1 MHLRTAAKLLCLTAP
16 GLVASISSEPLST
29 NGRWIVDAD
38 GNNVTY
44 AGANWPGAAEAML
57 PEGLQ
62 YQSIEYIVGKLK
74 DLGMNVIRL
83 TYAIEM
89 IDDIY
94 ETGAD
99 VSIKTSFINALGE
112 TNGTTIYN
120 DVIKNNPQ
128 FNENTT
134 RLEVYDAVAT
144 ECYNQ
149 GIYVHLD
156 NHVSK
161 AEWCCSTTD
170 GNAWFGDTYFNVTN
184 WHRGWRYMA
193 EHVKSLPG
201 VKSIGMRNELRSPD
215 DDTTLADDAY
225 NWPTW
230 YENMVENANQVHEVN
245 PDLLLFFSGLDYD
258 TTLSPIPT
266 ASDLGNGTS
275 FKKTDFDFE
284 DKIVLEI
291 HNYDNSATSCSSL
304 ESSLVSDGFDA
315 LETDN
320 SDIVNVL
327 PVVMTEFGYLMDN
340 TTYTEVY
347 PTCLKEYLPSV
358 HAGWMI
364 WVLAGSYYI
373 RQGTQDYDETWGLLD
388 HTWESWRSPDAI
400 ESGIIP
406 MVEASLG

>member
-1 MHLRTAAKLLCLTAP
+1 MQFRSGIGLLALTFPSLIGA
-16 GLVASISSEPLST
+16 ISSSPLST
-29 NGRWIVDAD
+29 SGRWIVDSD

-44 AGANWPGAAEAML
+44 AGANWPGAEVAML

-83 TYAIEM
+83 TFAIEM

-94 ETGAD
+94 ENGAD
-99 VSIKTSFINALGE
+99 VPIKTSLINALGE
-112 TNGTTIYN
+112 TNGTKIYE
-120 DVIKNNPQ
+120 DIVANNPQ
-128 FNENTT
+128 FGENTT

-161 AEWCCSTTD
+161 ASWCCSTTD
-170 GNAWFGDTYFNVTN
+170 GNAWFGDTYFNVSN

-193 EHVKSLPG
+193 EHVKSLPA

-215 DDTTLADDAY
+215 DDTTLADTSY
-225 NWPTW
+225 NWDNW
-230 YENMVENANQVHEVN
+230 YTNMVENANQVHEVN
-245 PDLLLFFSGLDYD
+245 SDLLLFFSGLDYD

-266 ASDLGNGTS
+266 ASNLGNSTY
-275 FKKTDFDFE
+275 FKKSDFSFA
-284 DKIVLEI
+284 DKIVLEL
-291 HNYDNSATSCSSL
+291 HNYDSSATSCSSL
-304 ESSLVSDGFDA
+304 SSSLLTDGFDA
-315 LETDN
+315 LETDD
-320 SDIVNVL
+320 SSIVNVL
-327 PVVMTEFGYLMDN
+327 PVVMTEFGYEQDD

-347 PTCLKEYLPSV
+347 ASCLREWLPSE

-364 WVLAGSYYI
+364 WVLSGSYYI
-373 RQGTQDYDETWGLLD
+373 RQGIQDYDETWGLLD
-388 HTWESWRSPDAI
+388 HTWSDWRSTEAI
-400 ESGIIP
+400 ENGIIP